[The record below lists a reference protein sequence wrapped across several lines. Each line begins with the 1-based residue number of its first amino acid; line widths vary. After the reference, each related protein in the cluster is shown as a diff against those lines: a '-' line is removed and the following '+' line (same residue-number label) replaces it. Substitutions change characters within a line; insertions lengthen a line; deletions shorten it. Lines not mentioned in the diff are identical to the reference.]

1 MQLATFLQLSPEFGG
16 TKFGPFKGVE
26 IRLGTDPETND
37 IALPEAL
44 GVARQHLKVLQQ
56 GEESFIIAPVDRTAT
71 VYIWRQNSNKPKQI
85 TTPMAVK
92 RGDGFSLVT
101 PEGPRFYIIQEHLQK
116 DRNQVGQTFAEK
128 AMKRMPTSRGLLE
141 EIKRRGMAKVFST
154 RIGNFA
160 MYAYRFVVTG
170 QIFNPIYVVAGIM
183 MVSGWIFAGGASCTA
198 FSVNSSKNAYQS
210 KWQICEGQRMGNQPG
225 DDNRPTVPSLT
236 RNILRDT
243 EWQPTLREDSDLY
256 KMYAEELA
264 AAFARADDFEWTYKN
279 DKTKVAQLRKAL
291 SAMPPNLTET
301 LAFTA
306 AHPSRSGARDWRVVV
321 DSEGAEVCGR
331 GPLGLTYRQASRLGL
346 SNLQLDALVSNSM
359 ATSQDVDKKRELL
372 QTTADFLPELP
383 NMDGMVIAEAGG
395 VLEQGG
401 RECMHIEGPDDRDDL
416 GAIAARMRVHLGP
429 SVRGLPDEGQP
440 HWIAQRLFKLAAMDF
455 KFDYDED
462 KLKFNTAG
470 KTPVQNLANQE
481 ITPKRREFAA
491 KWAARAMANAVV
503 SKCMMVFDKDFAD
516 APPDYLGEPPDLAQ
530 CAVVKAFVEY
540 GRL

>member
-1 MQLATFLQLSPEFGG
+1 
-16 TKFGPFKGVE
+16 
-26 IRLGTDPETND
+26 
-37 IALPEAL
+37 
-44 GVARQHLKVLQQ
+44 VLQQ

-279 DKTKVAQLRKAL
+279 DKTKV
-291 SAMPPNLTET
+291 
-301 LAFTA
+301 
-306 AHPSRSGARDWRVVV
+306 
-321 DSEGAEVCGR
+321 
-331 GPLGLTYRQASRLGL
+331 
-346 SNLQLDALVSNSM
+346 
-359 ATSQDVDKKRELL
+359 
-372 QTTADFLPELP
+372 
-383 NMDGMVIAEAGG
+383 
-395 VLEQGG
+395 
-401 RECMHIEGPDDRDDL
+401 
-416 GAIAARMRVHLGP
+416 
-429 SVRGLPDEGQP
+429 
-440 HWIAQRLFKLAAMDF
+440 
-455 KFDYDED
+455 
-462 KLKFNTAG
+462 
-470 KTPVQNLANQE
+470 
-481 ITPKRREFAA
+481 RREFT
-491 KWAARAMANAVV
+491 WPFRSPARALRATPPLRRRLLASGRPAEQDARRLAALPVPDGTGQFRLPGVVGMGRITHAPATVAEAVV
-503 SKCMMVFDKDFAD
+503 VRVVRLGDKDLVARVAD
-516 APPDYLGEPPDLAQ
+516 GGEGEQ
-530 CAVVKAFVEY
+530 Q
-540 GRL
+540 RLRPALR